1 MRVCYTRASEIPLL
15 MMIRQILIIVL
26 PLLGAVLSVLVTWG
40 VYART
45 EARQAACDTWGKT
58 ADIWNLQVAG
68 IFVLILLFF
77 CGLVWEVWATLYCV
91 RRKFRWTIP
100 GSWGAFFCF
109 WFVSGACTIFSFLL
123 LLGEG
128 PDSFAEKLTL
138 PPNRE
143 FVCPRE
149 MTDKYVVVD
158 SRAERVRELCRL
170 RPCPP
175 LTRNQESTSAAPA
188 LPNVEKLTRE
198 APELLHEYVLR
209 CLYAEA
215 LNPRFYSETLKK
227 SGRPYLWHEASP
239 EARRFPIP
247 GDRDRCVSL
256 PAGWAWYYDDDD
268 WVLLRGDDFVAQS
281 PGAEAERLEKELAP
295 LAQNPTRQ
303 QLDAMLPPV
312 PGVPF
317 LSLRAMRSPDEELV
331 VCYEALLVIPKDFPE
346 GVISLKAR
354 EYTQRKPIR
363 FDGIIC
369 NTAESSVV
377 SWDMCV
383 KSGRKGE
390 FYGSVWE
397 IWFTPADGGES
408 RCVATQEFLLEGD

>member
-1 MRVCYTRASEIPLL
+1 
-15 MMIRQILIIVL
+15 MITLVL
-26 PLLGAVLSVLVTWG
+26 PLLAAVLSVLVTWG
-40 VYART
+40 VYVWT
-45 EARQAACDTWGKT
+45 EAQQAACDTWGKT
-58 ADIWNLQVAG
+58 AECWNLQMAG
-68 IFVLILLFF
+68 IFVHILLFF
-77 CGLVWEVWATLYCV
+77 CALVWVVWATLYCV
-91 RRKFRWTIP
+91 QRGFRWSIP
-100 GSWGAFFCF
+100 VCWGAFFCF
-109 WFVSGACTIFSFLL
+109 WFVSGASMIFSFLL

-128 PDSFAEKLTL
+128 PDSFAEELTL

-149 MTDKYVVVD
+149 MTDKYVVDD

-175 LTRNQESTSAAPA
+175 LTRNQGSASAAPA

-198 APELLHEYVLR
+198 APELLHEYILR

-215 LNPRFYSETLKK
+215 VNPRFYSETLKK
-227 SGRPYLWHEASP
+227 SARAYLWHESAP
-239 EARRFPIP
+239 EAQRFPLP
-247 GDRDRCVSL
+247 GDRDCCVSL
-256 PAGWAWYYDDDD
+256 SGGWSWYYYDDD
-268 WVLLRGDDFVAQS
+268 WVLLWGDDFAAQS
-281 PGAEAERLEKELAP
+281 PGADAERLEKELVP

-317 LSLRAMRSPDEELV
+317 LSLRAMRSPDEEMF
-331 VCYEALLVIPKDFPE
+331 VCYEALLVIPKDYPE
-346 GVISLKAR
+346 GIISLKAW

-363 FDGIIC
+363 FDAITC
-369 NTAESSVV
+369 NTAESSIE
-377 SWDMCV
+377 SWNMSV

-390 FYGSVWE
+390 FFGSVWE

>member
-1 MRVCYTRASEIPLL
+1 M
-15 MMIRQILIIVL
+15 
-26 PLLGAVLSVLVTWG
+26 
-40 VYART
+40 
-45 EARQAACDTWGKT
+45 
-58 ADIWNLQVAG
+58 
-68 IFVLILLFF
+68 
-77 CGLVWEVWATLYCV
+77 
-91 RRKFRWTIP
+91 
-100 GSWGAFFCF
+100 
-109 WFVSGACTIFSFLL
+109 

-138 PPNRE
+138 PPDRE

-149 MTDKYVVVD
+149 MTDKYVVDD

-175 LTRNQESTSAAPA
+175 LTRNQGNASAAPA

-215 LNPRFYSETLKK
+215 HNPRFYSETLKK
-227 SGRPYLWHEASP
+227 SARAYLWHESAP
-239 EARRFPIP
+239 EAQRFPLP
-247 GDRDRCVSL
+247 GDSDCCVSL
-256 PAGWAWYYDDDD
+256 SGGWSWYYHDDD
-268 WVLLRGDDFVAQS
+268 WVLLWGDDFAAQP

-303 QLDAMLPPV
+303 QLDTMLPPV

-317 LSLRAMRSPDEELV
+317 LSLRAMRSPDEEMF
-331 VCYEALLVIPKDFPE
+331 VCYEALLVIPKDYPK
-346 GVISLKAR
+346 GIISLKAR

-363 FDGIIC
+363 FDAITC
-369 NTAESSVV
+369 NTAESSIEA
-377 SWDMCV
+377 WDMSV

-397 IWFTPADGGES
+397 IWFTPADGGEP